1 MRHRFTSTAD
11 GRLDKIIAD
20 HTPLSR
26 KRATKTI
33 EAGSVRVNGKRIKFA
48 SHHVATGAH
57 VEIGSAAA
65 NDPNVI
71 ITTRH
76 QDASV
81 LVVDKPYGLP
91 TQATKEGSRTHLYG
105 ILCAQHRYVGLHHR
119 LDTPASGLVLF
130 TLDRRANKAIANAF
144 QTHAIERTY
153 QLIVVGDP
161 GVSGTWTVPI
171 AGKPA
176 TTHFKRLAMGGGMA
190 LIEASLETGRTHQ
203 IRVHAA
209 AAGHPIVGDRRHGGA
224 AGKLWNRL
232 ALHACSLK
240 LTHPISGT
248 PLTVSS
254 PTPPDL
260 EDLWS
265 RVAPQCSPTTEAE
278 ETSRDPQS

>member
-1 MRHRFTSTAD
+1 MRHRFTTNAD

-26 KRATKTI
+26 KRATKLI
-33 EAGSVRVNGKRIKFA
+33 EAGSVRVNGKRTKFA
-48 SHHVATGAH
+48 SHHVTTGAR
-57 VEIGSAAA
+57 VEIGSAVGS
-65 NDPNVI
+65 DPNVV

-76 QDASV
+76 QDSCV
-81 LVVDKPYGLP
+81 LVVDKPHGLP
-91 TQATKEGSRTHLYG
+91 TQATKEGTRTHLYG
-105 ILCAQHRYVGLHHR
+105 ILCAQHPYIGLHHR

-130 TLDRRANKAIANAF
+130 TLDRRANKAIADAF

-153 QLIVVGDP
+153 QLMVVGDP
-161 GVSGTWTVPI
+161 GGSGSWTTPI

-176 TTHFKRLAMGGGMA
+176 TTHFKRLATGGGMA
-190 LIEASLETGRTHQ
+190 LLEATLETGRTHQ

-209 AAGHPIVGDRRHGGA
+209 AEGHPIVGDRRHGGA

-232 ALHACSLK
+232 ALHACSLR
-240 LTHPISGT
+240 LTHPTSGE

-254 PTPPDL
+254 PTPQDL
-260 EDLWS
+260 EGLWS
-265 RVAPQCSPTTEAE
+265 KVGLQCSPTTEAE